1 VAEQA
6 PVSQADAANQT
17 TPPQTAEPAPEQAV
31 AEQAPVSQADA
42 ANQTMPPQTA
52 EPATIA
58 FASVDQT
65 QKSTNGDVPAEQ
77 SAAKTLS
84 PANLV
89 EDHAQNNISLPRIAV
104 LPFTGLSGNNGE
116 NIALLLS
123 NDREIQT
130 AFTVVPRTS
139 SINSL
144 VNGQRFQTSGLT
156 DSDTISAIGE
166 ELNAD
171 FVITGHIRKLGKRN
185 LVIVNIVQVDNF
197 RQVSGAYREFSE
209 IGELRNLLPDIAKRM
224 VEATR
229 IDTSKMPGLAI
240 LPFSVPPDVSVQD
253 AEVLAQLLAVE
264 IANTGRYMLLPRTTA
279 ITTVLTETQSEQAAQ
294 FSVKAG
300 LADINSVRAIGKA
313 VNAQYVLAGNVIRL
327 GENVNLFLAQILNI
341 ETAALLVGSDIE
353 YRTITDGLHLMPELS
368 FQLTGIRS
376 EREDYSVPTNM
387 VRVAGSSFRMGNT
400 IGEDDEWPV
409 HTAYINSFFMGKTEV
424 TQGEYRAIIGT
435 NPSGVFGDTLPVEN
449 VSWYDAVEYCNK
461 LSLKEG
467 LIPAYSGSNDNITC
481 NFTANGYR
489 LPTEA
494 EWEYAARGGNRDSLA
509 FSYAGG
515 NSVGVL
521 GWYNNNSEKRI
532 RQVGT
537 KSPNS
542 LGLYDMSGNVWEW
555 CWDWYGVY
563 SSSEQSDPE
572 GAQRG
577 SYRVTRGGSWNSSED
592 QLRTTYRSYGDPAAH
607 YHDVGFRII
616 RPIF

>member
-1 VAEQA
+1 MVEQ
-6 PVSQADAANQT
+6 S
-17 TPPQTAEPAPEQAV
+17 TAE
-31 AEQAPVSQADA
+31 
-42 ANQTMPPQTA
+42 
-52 EPATIA
+52 
-58 FASVDQT
+58 
-65 QKSTNGDVPAEQ
+65 
-77 SAAKTLS
+77 TLR

-104 LPFTGLSGNNGE
+104 LPFTGVSGNNGE

-139 SINSL
+139 SINRLIS
-144 VNGQRFQTSGLT
+144 GQRFQTSGLT
-156 DSDTISAIGE
+156 DSDTISAIGK

-171 FVITGHIRKLGKRN
+171 FVITGHIRKLGERN
-185 LVIVNIVQVDNF
+185 LAIVNIVQVDKF

-229 IDTSKMPGLAI
+229 IDTSNMPGLAI
-240 LPFSVPPDVSVQD
+240 LPFSVPPDVSAED

-279 ITTVLTETQSEQAAQ
+279 ITSVLTETQPDQAAQ

-341 ETAALLVGSDIE
+341 ETAALLVGSDVE
-353 YRTITDGLHLMPELS
+353 YRTITDGLYLMPELS
-368 FQLTGIRS
+368 FQLTGIHS
-376 EREDYSVPTNM
+376 ERGDYSVPVNM
-387 VRVAGSSFRMGNT
+387 VRVAGGSFRMGNM
-400 IGEDDEWPV
+400 IGEDDERPV
-409 HTAYINSFFMGKTEV
+409 HTAYINGFFMGKTEV
-424 TQGEYRAIIGT
+424 TQGEYRTIIGT

-467 LIPAYSGSNDNITC
+467 LTPAYSGSNDNITC
-481 NFTANGYR
+481 SFTANGYR

-494 EWEYAARGGNRDSLA
+494 EWEYAARGGNRDSLV

-521 GWYNNNSEKRI
+521 GWYNNNSEKHI
-532 RQVGT
+532 REVGI

-555 CWDWYGVY
+555 CWDWYGAY
-563 SSSEQSDPE
+563 SSTEQSDPK

-577 SYRVTRGGSWNSSED
+577 SYRVTRGGSWNSSAD
-592 QLRTTYRSYGDPAAH
+592 QLRTTYRNYGDPAVR
-607 YHDVGFRII
+607 YHDLGFRVV

>member
-1 VAEQA
+1 VVEQ
-6 PVSQADAANQT
+6 PQRDQPDAANQ
-17 TPPQTAEPAPEQAV
+17 A
-31 AEQAPVSQADA
+31 
-42 ANQTMPPQTA
+42 MPPQTA
-52 EPATIA
+52 EPATVPVA
-58 FASVDQT
+58 KQASVNQADTTNQIMSSQTAESTTAPVAPVTQT
-65 QKSTNGDVPAEQ
+65 QEPAHNGVPVERSTAE
-77 SAAKTLS
+77 TPG

-89 EDHAQNNISLPRIAV
+89 EDHAQNSISLPRIAV
-104 LPFTGLSGNNGE
+104 LPFTGVNGNDGE

-139 SINSL
+139 SINRL
-144 VNGQRFQTSGLT
+144 VSGQRFQNSGLT
-156 DSDTISAIGE
+156 DSDTISAIGK

-171 FVITGHIRKLGKRN
+171 FVITGHIRKLGERN
-185 LVIVNIVQVDNF
+185 LIIVNIVQVDNF

-229 IDTSKMPGLAI
+229 IDASNMPGLAI
-240 LPFSVPPDVSVQD
+240 LPFSVPPDVSAQD

-279 ITTVLTETQSEQAAQ
+279 ITTALTETQPDQSTQ

-313 VNAQYVLAGNVIRL
+313 VNAQYVLVGNVIRL

-341 ETAALLVGSDIE
+341 ETAALLVGSDVE
-353 YRTITDGLHLMPELS
+353 YRTITDGLYLMPELS
-368 FQLTGIRS
+368 YQLTGIRS
-376 EREDYSVPTNM
+376 EREDYSVPANM
-387 VRVAGSSFRMGNT
+387 IWVTGGLFRMGNT
-400 IGEDDEWPV
+400 IGEDDERPV
-409 HTAYINSFFMGKTEV
+409 HTVYINGFFMGKTEV
-424 TQGEYRAIIGT
+424 TQGEYRAVIGT
-435 NPSGVFGDTLPVEN
+435 NPSGMFGDTLPVEN
-449 VSWYDAVEYCNK
+449 ISWYDAVEYCNK

-467 LIPAYSGSNDNITC
+467 LTPVYSGSNDNITC
-481 NFTANGYR
+481 NFTTNGYR

-521 GWYNNNSEKRI
+521 GWYNNNSEKHI
-532 RQVGT
+532 REVGT

-555 CWDWYGVY
+555 CWDWYGPY
-563 SSSEQSDPE
+563 SSTEQSDPK

-577 SYRVTRGGSWNSSED
+577 SYRVTRGGSWNSSAD

-607 YHDVGFRII
+607 YHDLGFRVV

>member
-1 VAEQA
+1 MVEQQQGDQPEAAKQQTAPLQTAQPAPPQAAAEQA
-6 PVSQADAANQT
+6 PVSQTEAA
-17 TPPQTAEPAPEQAV
+17 PPQTVQPATVAV
-31 AEQAPVSQADA
+31 APV
-42 ANQTMPPQTA
+42 T
-52 EPATIA
+52 
-58 FASVDQT
+58 QT
-65 QKSTNGDVPAEQ
+65 QKPANSDAPVEQ
-77 SAAKTLS
+77 SPAKTPSLT
-84 PANLV
+84 NVV

-104 LPFTGLSGNNGE
+104 LPFTGMSGNNGE

-144 VNGQRFQTSGLT
+144 VSGQRFQTSGLT
-156 DSDTISAIGE
+156 DSDTISAIGK
-166 ELNAD
+166 ELDAD
-171 FVITGHIRKLGKRN
+171 FVITGHIRKLGERN
-185 LVIVNIVQVDNF
+185 LVIINIVQVDNF

-209 IGELRNLLPDIAKRM
+209 IGELRNLLPDITKRM

-229 IDTSKMPGLAI
+229 IDASKMPGLAI
-240 LPFSVPPDVSVQD
+240 LPFSVPPDVSAQD

-264 IANTGRYMLLPRTTA
+264 LANTGRYMLLPRTTA
-279 ITTVLTETQSEQAAQ
+279 ITSALTETQPEQLAQ

-300 LADINSVRAIGKA
+300 LADINSVRAIGKV

-341 ETAALLVGSDIE
+341 ETAALLVGSDVE

-376 EREDYSVPTNM
+376 EREDDSVPANM
-387 VRVAGSSFRMGNT
+387 VRVAGGSFRMGST
-400 IGEDDEWPV
+400 IGEADESPV
-409 HTAYINSFFMGKTEV
+409 YTVYINSFFMGKTEV

-467 LIPAYSGSNDNITC
+467 LTPAYSGSIDNITC

-521 GWYNNNSEKRI
+521 GWYINNSEKHI

-555 CWDWYGVY
+555 CWDWYGAYPSV
-563 SSSEQSDPE
+563 EQSDPK

-577 SYRVTRGGSWNSSED
+577 SYRVTRGGSWNSSAD
-592 QLRTTYRSYGDPAAH
+592 QLRTTYRSYGDPSAH
-607 YHDVGFRII
+607 YHDLGFRVI